1 MDMSQYKDLFVS
13 EVNEHL
19 TGLNH
24 LIVALEDNPADR
36 HSIDALFRSVHS
48 IKGMAA
54 AMSYGDI
61 SAMAH
66 TMEDFM
72 DLFRKDL
79 RTFSATAAELL
90 LAASDLL
97 VAMVRDVEQGGCGK
111 GDTADIT
118 RLIVSFGQEQVDN
131 KTPEQPAVP
140 TAPTQPAQD
149 EGRTLPLGE
158 GTDPLQTVRVKTEV
172 LDTLINITG
181 ELTTSRNRLAA
192 LAREQD
198 LPVFAGALNDL
209 SRYLRDLHTEVLK
222 VRMTP
227 FAAIADRFPRAV
239 RDVAKKSGKEVILKI
254 VGKEIEL
261 DRGILQELPDPLLH
275 LLRNAV
281 DHGLEA
287 KEERHAAGKPPV
299 GEIILAVVKEKDRVL
314 VSVTDDG
321 KGMNPQRIIAAAV
334 AKGLIREEDG
344 AHLTREQ
351 ALLLTCLP
359 GFSTANAVTEL
370 SGRGVGM
377 DAVRATLQS
386 LGGSMAIDSQP
397 GKGSRIVLSLPTT
410 ISIIQVLL
418 VACSSLLV
426 AIPVTK
432 VVRTLDI
439 RRSELISRGR
449 RRLCRVGQEEIP
461 LIALHRLLDVPFSP
475 RKESS
480 IPAVVVEVRG
490 RMVAL
495 VVDRFAGQQDVFV
508 KPLGRPLN
516 RIKGFL
522 GGAVVGDGSVIF
534 ILDPATL
541 L

>member
-13 EVNEHL
+13 EVKEHL
-19 TGLNH
+19 TGLSD
-24 LIVALEDNPADR
+24 LIVTLENNPADR
-36 HSIDALFRSVHS
+36 QAIDALFRSAHS

-54 AMSYGDI
+54 AMAYGDI
-61 SAMAH
+61 STLAH

-79 RTFSATAAELL
+79 CTFSGTAAELL
-90 LAASDLL
+90 LAAADLL
-97 VAMVRDVEQGGCGK
+97 VSMVQDVEKGGSGT
-111 GDTADIT
+111 GDTAEISQRLSSFKQDPDTSTTPKQPVDPAALPPGHDDI
-118 RLIVSFGQEQVDN
+118 
-131 KTPEQPAVP
+131 
-140 TAPTQPAQD
+140 
-149 EGRTLPLGE
+149 RTIPPRDGA
-158 GTDPLQTVRVKTEV
+158 DPLQTVRVKTEV

-192 LAREQD
+192 LAQEHD
-198 LPVFAGALNDL
+198 MAVFAGALNDL

-239 RDVAKKSGKEVILKI
+239 RDVAKKSGKEVSLKI
-254 VGKEIEL
+254 VGKDIEL

-281 DHGLEA
+281 DHGLESPH
-287 KEERHAAGKPPV
+287 ERQAAGKSTV
-299 GEIILAVVKEKDRVL
+299 GEVVLEVSKEKDRVL
-314 VSVTDDG
+314 VSVSDDG
-321 KGMNPQRIIAAAV
+321 KGMEPQRIIAAAV
-334 AKGLIREEDG
+334 AKGVIREEEG
-344 AHLTREQ
+344 THLSREQ

-359 GFSTANAVTEL
+359 GFSTASAVTEI

-386 LGGSMAIDSQP
+386 LGGTISIDSQL
-397 GKGSRIVLSLPTT
+397 GKGSRFVLSLPTT

-418 VACSSLLV
+418 VACASLLV

-439 RRSELISRGR
+439 RRSELFSRGKR
-449 RRLCRVGQEEIP
+449 QLCRVGKEEIP
-461 LIALHRLLDVPFSP
+461 LVALHRLLDAPFSP
-475 RKESS
+475 RKEPS
-480 IPAVVVEVRG
+480 IPAIVVEVRG
-490 RMVAL
+490 RLVAL

-508 KPLGRPLN
+508 KPLGQPLN
-516 RIKGFL
+516 RIKGIL
-522 GGAVVGDGSVIF
+522 GGAIVGDGAVIF
-534 ILDPATL
+534 IIDPAAL